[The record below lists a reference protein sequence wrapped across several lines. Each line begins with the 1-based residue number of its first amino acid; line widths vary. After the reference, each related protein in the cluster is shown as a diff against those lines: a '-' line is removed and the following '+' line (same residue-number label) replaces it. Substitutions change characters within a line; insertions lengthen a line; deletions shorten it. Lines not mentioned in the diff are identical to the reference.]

1 MSKTD
6 IIVTAVSASIA
17 FVAILALTAFSQIQK
32 PEPSQSASVT
42 GSPAAG
48 LSGLPDH
55 LSMGPDPGGKTGDT
69 VTPAT
74 TKTGQPSADGAA
86 GASREAGGS
95 SAAAPGAATDGTDS
109 RTGPGSSARKSK

>member
-74 TKTGQPSADGAA
+74 TKTGQPSADAA
-86 GASREAGGS
+86 GASREAGAS
-95 SAAAPGAATDGTDS
+95 SAAAPGAASDSTDS